1 MYPGDIKIS
10 VPELSKILRD
20 SIFAIYDFDDTK
32 FYYAN
37 LEENVQYY
45 IFMGVFHL
53 KMYEDFAYI
62 IKYWVRI
69 LSQGYDPEL
78 KWYGS
83 KYLDTPVG
91 SVKQDQITHRII
103 KGAPCVGVQILT
115 YHKDPWKNG
124 WILAIPGLTNYRGFI
139 EPTGEIVPD
148 WVLYK

>member
-20 SIFAIYDFDDTK
+20 SIFDTK
-32 FYYAN
+32 LAGTRLIF
-37 LEENVQYY
+37 QYY